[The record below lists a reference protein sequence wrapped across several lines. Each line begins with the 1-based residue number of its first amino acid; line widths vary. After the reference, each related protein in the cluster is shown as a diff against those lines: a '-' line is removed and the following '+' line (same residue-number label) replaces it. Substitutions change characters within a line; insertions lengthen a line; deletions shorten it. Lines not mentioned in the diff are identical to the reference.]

1 MAMLCNVH
9 PFSIAVFVSQ
19 RVCIPRIGYAY
30 DHLVTWYPGP
40 NVQAKEGSDRAKEA
54 KELAAQMNKTQV
66 DADARFGLQSGCFS
80 LTASKIK

>member
-1 MAMLCNVH
+1 MQRSSIFNCCVRFPEGMH
-9 PFSIAVFVSQ
+9 PTN
-19 RVCIPRIGYAY
+19 R
-30 DHLVTWYPGP
+30 VTWYPGP

-80 LTASKIK
+80 LTASKVKW